1 MNISQY
7 NLFYPFVAVLFFIA
21 VLIFSNVFIFL
32 KIKKINEKAEEFFL
46 GKNGKD
52 LEKIIIG
59 QKKQIE
65 KNKKDI
71 KELFDAYEKIYKI
84 AFKGIHKV
92 GVIRYNPLG
101 DMGGN
106 QSFVIVFLD
115 GDSSGVVISSLYT
128 REGTRLFGKPII
140 KGKCF
145 EYPLTD
151 EEKSAIKN
159 ATVSKK
165 SLKV

>member
-1 MNISQY
+1 M
-7 NLFYPFVAVLFFIA
+7 
-21 VLIFSNVFIFL
+21 
-32 KIKKINEKAEEFFL
+32 
-46 GKNGKD
+46 
-52 LEKIIIG
+52 
-59 QKKQIE
+59 
-65 KNKKDI
+65 
-71 KELFDAYEKIYKI
+71 KIYKI

-106 QSFVIVFLD
+106 QSFVVAFLD
-115 GDSSGVVISSLYT
+115 GDSSGVVISSLHT
-128 REGTRLFGKPII
+128 REGTRLFSKPII
-140 KGKCF
+140 KSKCF

-165 SLKV
+165 SLKI